1 MKIMKLDFTKILIL
15 FLLVSTIGF
24 GLTWYFGGFD
34 ASKER
39 VKQLEEDYKKLEKE
53 KEAAEAT
60 ITAWKE
66 IFDKKDKEDKKM
78 TQEVIKAKTDAN
90 VAKINAERAK
100 AELSKLQGGMSQTRK
115 EIEEMR
121 NNPKALTDDELLED
135 LIKNTSLIQPQKVN
149 NKVSEITN
157 NNGVEIKHKVKVGE
171 TLYSLSKEYN
181 ISVSEIIEQNKFLT
195 KKGLQPGQTLTIKTN

>member
-53 KEAAEAT
+53 KEAAEAK
-60 ITAWKE
+60 IVAWKE

-78 TQEVIKAKTDAN
+78 TQEVINAKTDAN
-90 VAKINAERAK
+90 VAKINAEKAK
-100 AELSKLQGGMSQTRK
+100 AELTKLQGGMSQTRK

-121 NNPKALTDDELLED
+121 NNPKTLTDDELLED
-135 LIKNTSLIQPQKVN
+135 LIKNTSSIQPKV
-149 NKVSEITN
+149 NKVSEIT
-157 NNGVEIKHKVKVGE
+157 NNGVEIKHKVKAGE

-181 ISVSEIIEQNKFLT
+181 ISVSEIMEQNKFLT

>member
-1 MKIMKLDFTKILIL
+1 MKLDFTKILIL

-53 KEAAEAT
+53 KEAAEAK

-100 AELSKLQGGMSQTRK
+100 AELSKLQSGMSQTRK

-121 NNPKALTDDELLED
+121 NNPKVLTDDELLED
-135 LIKNTSLIQPQKVN
+135 LIKNTSSIQPKKVY
-149 NKVSEITN
+149 EIKDN
-157 NNGVEIKHKVKVGE
+157 AVEIKHKVKIGE

-181 ISVSEIIEQNKFLT
+181 ISVSEIMEQNKFLA
-195 KKGLQPGQTLTIKTN
+195 KKGLQVGQVLTIKN

>member
-1 MKIMKLDFTKILIL
+1 
-15 FLLVSTIGF
+15 
-24 GLTWYFGGFD
+24 
-34 ASKER
+34 
-39 VKQLEEDYKKLEKE
+39 
-53 KEAAEAT
+53 
-60 ITAWKE
+60 
-66 IFDKKDKEDKKM
+66 M

-121 NNPKALTDDELLED
+121 NNPKTLTDDELLED
-135 LIKNTSLIQPQKVN
+135 LIKNTSLIQPKV
-149 NKVSEITN
+149 NKVSEIT
-157 NNGVEIKHKVKVGE
+157 NNGVEIKHKVKAGE

-181 ISVSEIIEQNKFLT
+181 ISVSEIMEQNKFLT